1 VVDLENKI
9 SEIKTERNIDLEKR
23 FVGMKNDRM
32 DLDMVENNGV
42 FKSDSH

>member
-9 SEIKTERNIDLEKR
+9 SEIKTERNIDMEKR

-32 DLDMVENNGV
+32 EIDRSENNGI
-42 FKSDSH
+42 FKSE